1 MNEKDSEAP
10 FPREP
15 WKRLLETSGEGPPET
30 TDARIRAASRRD
42 LVPRGRRWWLPASLA
57 ASFVLA
63 VLVVRSEFG
72 TIRRPLV
79 DESDRVESIAIHGRI
94 VDREKAQEPR
104 APGQSPTARPKMELP
119 RAAETEDEELG
130 AGDSEFAADAGGM
143 ASHVGG
149 PEREA
154 KAASEVPEEVLANT
168 PVQIDL
174 PTERSSA
181 AAAPPAAAADKAQAS
196 GETALGESAE
206 RRSSFV
212 QPATP
217 EAWYTAIEALR
228 KAGRN
233 AEADAE
239 LARFEAAYP
248 GWIKQ
253 HGRRRP

>member
-1 MNEKDSEAP
+1 MSEKDSEAP

-15 WKRLLETSGEGPPET
+15 WKRLLESSHEGPSET
-30 TDARIRAASRRD
+30 TDARIRAAARRD

-63 VLVVRSEFG
+63 VLVVHSEFG
-72 TIRRPLV
+72 TIKRPLV
-79 DESDRVESIAIHGRI
+79 DESDRGEGVAIHGTI

-104 APGQSPTARPKMELP
+104 APGKSPNAAAKRATQQPAQTELDEFGAEDTDS
-119 RAAETEDEELG
+119 AAE
-130 AGDSEFAADAGGM
+130 AGGM

-154 KAASEVPEEVLANT
+154 RAASEVPEEVLANT
-168 PVQIDL
+168 SVRIDL
-174 PTERSSA
+174 PREAAPAAAAPPT
-181 AAAPPAAAADKAQAS
+181 AAAPPAAALAK
-196 GETALGESAE
+196 
-206 RRSSFV
+206 
-212 QPATP
+212 PPTP
-217 EAWYTAIEALR
+217 EAWYDAIAALR

-233 AEADAE
+233 AEADGE

-253 HGRRRP
+253 HGRHRP

>member
-15 WKRLLETSGEGPPET
+15 WKRLLESSGEEPPET
-30 TDARIRAASRRD
+30 TDARIRAAARRD
-42 LVPRGRRWWLPASLA
+42 LAPRGRRWWLPASLA

-72 TIRRPLV
+72 TIRGPLV
-79 DESDRVESIAIHGRI
+79 DESARGESAEIHGRI
-94 VDREKAQEPR
+94 VDREKAEELK
-104 APGQSPTARPKMELP
+104 APGQSPTARAKIELP
-119 RAAETEDEELG
+119 RAAETADEDFG
-130 AGDSEFAADAGGM
+130 AEDSEFAADAGGM
-143 ASHVGG
+143 APHVGG

-168 PVQIDL
+168 PVQV
-174 PTERSSA
+174 EMAREGASA
-181 AAAPPAAAADKAQAS
+181 AAAPPAAAAAQ
-196 GETALGESAE
+196 
-206 RRSSFV
+206 
-212 QPATP
+212 PPTP
-217 EAWYTAIEALR
+217 EAWYAGIEALR

-248 GWIKQ
+248 HWIKQ

>member
-15 WKRLLETSGEGPPET
+15 WKRLLETSDEGPPET
-30 TDARIRAASRRD
+30 TDARIRAAASRD

-63 VLVVRSEFG
+63 VLVVHSEFG

-79 DESDRVESIAIHGRI
+79 DESDRGEGVAIHGTI
-94 VDREKAQEPR
+94 VDREKAEEPR
-104 APGQSPTARPKMELP
+104 APGQSPKASASIRTDLP
-119 RAAETEDEELG
+119 RAAETESDDFG
-130 AGDSEFAADAGGM
+130 AEDSEFAADAGGM

-154 KAASEVPEEVLANT
+154 RAASEVPEEVLANT
-168 PVQIDL
+168 SPRIDL
-174 PTERSSA
+174 PREASP
-181 AAAPPAAAADKAQAS
+181 AAAPPPTAA
-196 GETALGESAE
+196 
-206 RRSSFV
+206 FV
-212 QPATP
+212 EPPKP
-217 EAWYTAIEALR
+217 EAWYVAIEALR

-248 GWIKQ
+248 DWIKKQ
-253 HGRRRP
+253 HRKRP